1 MTSVREGD
9 ESNEESKDSLM
20 ATEGAILMDKKDPER
35 IRESLSVCECDLWFR
50 KNTPIDRG
58 FRSVAVDWK
67 GQ

>member
-35 IRESLSVCECDLWFR
+35 IRESLSVCECDL
-50 KNTPIDRG
+50 
-58 FRSVAVDWK
+58 
-67 GQ
+67 